1 VLDAVL
7 GAGPVEAVTA
17 GRGPLPVSAESVGK
31 LLTVVRQSFSDLEG
45 DLRKKPPEKA
55 LDLGRGLVGQDLDLD
70 PARGPVDAGAQVSG

>member
-17 GRGPLPVSAESVGK
+17 GRGPLPVGAESVGK
-31 LLTVVRQSFSDLEG
+31 LLTVVRQSLSDLEG
-45 DLRKKPPEKA
+45 GLRKKPPEKA